1 MLICQGQRWGSV
13 WKHIFFLIKQRV
25 MVTEFERKFSLCVLV
40 VISNYSCPLRQA
52 RNFLDKSLDVL
63 YND

>member
-1 MLICQGQRWGSV
+1 
-13 WKHIFFLIKQRV
+13 